1 MKTKVC
7 SQCKQVKPLT
17 DFYEDKKTG
26 GQRQP
31 CKACMKKRRYN
42 HNHQDII
49 QSPSPEIELK
59 TLPVLKEVPALPV
72 IEKVVD
78 VNHIFEE
85 ETTIKT
91 PDRIVNTSFRV
102 SRNLI
107 KRAKKRSIDLDIT
120 LNKLLELAL
129 LSYLKRN

>member
-49 QSPSPEIELK
+49 QSPSPEIELE

-72 IEKVVD
+72 P
-78 VNHIFEE
+78 
-85 ETTIKT
+85 ETINTEMTALTEQTTFKT
-91 PDRIVNTSFRV
+91 PDRIVNTTFRV

-107 KRAKKRSIDLDIT
+107 KRAKKRAIDEDIS
-120 LNKLLELAL
+120 LNKLIEISILEF
-129 LSYLKRN
+129 LKRK